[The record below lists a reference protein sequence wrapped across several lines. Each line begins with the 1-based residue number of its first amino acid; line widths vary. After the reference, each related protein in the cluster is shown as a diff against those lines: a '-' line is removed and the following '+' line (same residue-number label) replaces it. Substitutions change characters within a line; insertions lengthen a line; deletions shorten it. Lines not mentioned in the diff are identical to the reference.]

1 MSSLPPIWI
10 FPLWIFQPCLTG
22 LFQKKTGAIEDMK
35 FLGVIKVLGWFFWLW
50 NFQGVYQKFAKFSGV
65 CPQPSFFRKPT
76 DYRRG
81 KIYGISGELANIF
94 CIFQT
99 CF

>member
-1 MSSLPPIWI
+1 MSRVFFKKVGTYALIAPYLDFPIVDIPTLPYWAIPE
-10 FPLWIFQPCLTG
+10 
-22 LFQKKTGAIEDMK
+22 KTGAIEDMK

-76 DYRRG
+76 DYRRR
-81 KIYGISGELANIF
+81 KIYESAEN
-94 CIFQT
+94 
-99 CF
+99 